1 MARHRWH
8 ILRDGASVTVARHL
22 PVRLDLAVEGCLPL
36 PASRPV
42 SRTRVA
48 QQIRQDMWRALQ
60 NLRGFSPVVRV
71 VQDGAIL
78 RVTAGGR
85 LATKAGAGDAE
96 TKIAALLERPEMQ
109 ARWLAHAA
117 RRAAHG

>member
-85 LATKAGAGDAE
+85 LAAKAGAGDAE